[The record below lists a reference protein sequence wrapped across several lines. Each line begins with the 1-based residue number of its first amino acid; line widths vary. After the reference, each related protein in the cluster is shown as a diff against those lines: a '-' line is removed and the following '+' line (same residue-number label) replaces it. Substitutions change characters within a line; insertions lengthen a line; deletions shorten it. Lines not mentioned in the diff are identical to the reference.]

1 METGRADHC
10 AVVLEELINVIGG
23 SDGQT
28 SLKIVESYDPSTN
41 RWSKVPDMGNAH
53 ISAAAVIS
61 SGMIFVVG
69 GFCDMND
76 TDLEPTC
83 EIFDP
88 CLNEWSLV
96 SSLNVSRGACGIVSV
111 DNIVYVFGGMDED
124 KILKSVEC
132 FDVKQN
138 KWTNIDAD
146 MPEGT
151 TYVQAS
157 LLKLSKKFICSS

>member
-1 METGRADHC
+1 MFKSTIQFFDKWKQLASMETGRADHW

-69 GFCDMND
+69 DFV
-76 TDLEPTC
+76 T
-83 EIFDP
+83 
-88 CLNEWSLV
+88 
-96 SSLNVSRGACGIVSV
+96 
-111 DNIVYVFGGMDED
+111 
-124 KILKSVEC
+124 
-132 FDVKQN
+132 
-138 KWTNIDAD
+138 
-146 MPEGT
+146 
-151 TYVQAS
+151 
-157 LLKLSKKFICSS
+157 